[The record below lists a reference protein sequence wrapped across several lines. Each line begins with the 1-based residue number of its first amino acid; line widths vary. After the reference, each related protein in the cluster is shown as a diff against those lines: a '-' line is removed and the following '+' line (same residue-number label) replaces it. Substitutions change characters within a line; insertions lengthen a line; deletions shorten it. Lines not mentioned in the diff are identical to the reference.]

1 MNTEI
6 FITEMINTK
15 IIIRKILITKIM
27 KNIGIKRIISFRTFF
42 FAQKFDAGLVSKHK
56 KKLNEQKSVWCQINW
71 QKVIPI
77 QIWLDLTRFRKDLF
91 LCS

>member
-56 KKLNEQKSVWCQINW
+56 KKIERTEVCLVPNQLAKGNSNSNLVRFNKIQK
-71 QKVIPI
+71 
-77 QIWLDLTRFRKDLF
+77 RFIF
-91 LCS
+91 V